1 MNIIKK
7 NGYSIAVNDGICDI
21 GGCVLALGNFDGV
34 HLAHQ
39 KLLLRAI
46 EIKNSIGASLVG
58 AWSFEE
64 NPLCAL
70 TDNPP
75 PFIYNAQTKAEI
87 MLSMGMD
94 FVILCDFK
102 HFKDMAPSDFVE
114 THLIGE
120 LGCIGA
126 VCGFNYS
133 FGKFGAG
140 KPALLKSYFSPDSF
154 DMVEEFKIDG
164 ETVSST
170 RIRKYILDGNIK
182 RVADMLGRPFH
193 IDMPVVCG
201 KRLGRTIN
209 FPTANQY
216 FIKGSVIPKI
226 GIYATRCTTCDGKQ
240 YIGVTNVGVRPTVDN
255 NGVVNAE
262 THILDFN
269 SDIYG
274 QSLKVEFIAYLRD
287 EKKHSSL
294 LELREAISNDAKM
307 ARDIVHID
315 CNGKKAV
322 QK

>member
-7 NGYSIAVNDGICDI
+7 NGYSVAVNGNDFDI

-34 HLAHQ
+34 HLAH
-39 KLLLRAI
+39 KELLKRAI
-46 EIKNSIGASLVG
+46 EIKSSIGAKLVG

-64 NPLCAL
+64 NPLCVL

-75 PFIYNAQTKAEI
+75 PFIYNSQTKAEI
-87 MLSMGMD
+87 MLSMGID

-102 HFKDMAPSDFVE
+102 FFKDMSPEDFVE

-140 KPALLKSYFSPDSF
+140 KPELLKKYFADGCFSV
-154 DMVEEFKIDG
+154 VEEYKLDR

-170 RIRKYILDGNIK
+170 KIRKYILDGNVQRAAK
-182 RVADMLGRPFH
+182 MLGRPFS
-193 IDMPVVCG
+193 IVMPVVFG
-201 KRLGRTIN
+201 KQLGRTIN
-209 FPTANQY
+209 FPTANQN
-216 FIKGSVIPKI
+216 FPKGSVIPKI
-226 GIYATRCTTCDGKQ
+226 GIYATRCTDLDGKQ

-262 THILDFN
+262 TYILDFN

-274 QSLKVEFIAYLRD
+274 QNLKIEFIAYLRD

-294 LELREAISNDAKM
+294 SELSDSISNDAKI
-307 ARDIVHID
+307 ARDIVNIG
-315 CNGKKAV
+315 CNEKRRW
-322 QK
+322 

>member
-7 NGYSIAVNDGICDI
+7 NGYSIAVNDVNIDI
-21 GGCVLALGNFDGV
+21 DGCVLALGNFDGV

-46 EIKNSIGASLVG
+46 EIKNSTGAACVG
-58 AWSFEE
+58 AWSFNE

-75 PFIYNAQTKAEI
+75 PFIYDSRTKAEI

-102 HFKDMAPSDFVE
+102 HFKDMSPEDFIE

-120 LGCIGA
+120 LGCVGA

-140 KPALLKSYFSPDSF
+140 KPELLKSYFDSAKF
-154 DMVEEFKIDG
+154 DMVEEYKLDG

-170 RIRKYILDGNIK
+170 NIRRYILEGNLQ
-182 RVADMLGRPFH
+182 RAADMLGRRFH
-193 IDMPVVCG
+193 IETPVVKG
-201 KRLGRTIN
+201 KQLGRTIN

-216 FIKGSVIPKI
+216 FPKGSVIPAK
-226 GIYATRCTTCDGKQ
+226 GIYATRCTTESGEQ
-240 YIGVTNVGVRPTVDN
+240 YIGVTNVGVRPTVESH
-255 NGVVNAE
+255 GTVNAE
-262 THILDFN
+262 TYILDFN
-269 SDIYG
+269 SNIYG
-274 QSLKVEFIAYLRD
+274 ENLKIEFVDFLRE

-294 LELREAISNDAKM
+294 SELSHAISNDANR
-307 ARDIVHID
+307 ARSIVVISQ
-315 CNGKKAV
+315 KAV